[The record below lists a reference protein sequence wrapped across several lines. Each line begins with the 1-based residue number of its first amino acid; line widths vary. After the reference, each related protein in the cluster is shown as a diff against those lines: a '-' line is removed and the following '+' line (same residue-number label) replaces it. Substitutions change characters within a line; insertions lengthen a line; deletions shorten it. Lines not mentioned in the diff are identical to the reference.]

1 MASVPYPIDRLKN
14 LMARTGGV
22 FIFGPNYI
30 ESTMGLSNYTTG
42 KAVFSCAKIGD
53 LEIPDALMIDGA
65 LVFCHNLTWCKD
77 RKVTSEDLSKWTAK
91 LLEGIVLKPD
101 SVPGLRPGEI
111 EEPAMNMTGDEQ
123 TNQLL
128 LLVHWGPVPSK
139 HCVEVAQ
146 SLERAY
152 ARIA

>member
-1 MASVPYPIDRLKN
+1 LGSVQYPIDRLKN
-14 LMARTGGV
+14 LMARAGGV
-22 FIFGPNYI
+22 LIFGPNYI
-30 ESTMGLSNYTTG
+30 ESTLGLSTYTAG
-42 KAVFSCAKIGD
+42 KAVFSCAKIDD

-65 LVFCHNLTWCKD
+65 LIFCHCLTWCKG
-77 RKVTSEDLSKWTAK
+77 RKVTSDDLKKWTA
-91 LLEGIVLKPD
+91 LLLQGIMLKPE
-101 SVPGLRPGEI
+101 SVPGLKPGEL

-123 TNQLL
+123 TNHLL

-139 HCVEVAQ
+139 HCVEVAR

>member
-1 MASVPYPIDRLKN
+1 MGSVPYPIDRLKN
-14 LMARTGGV
+14 LMARQGGIL
-22 FIFGPNYI
+22 IFGPNYI
-30 ESTMGLSNYTTG
+30 ESTLGLSNYTAG
-42 KAVFSCAKIGD
+42 KAVFSCAKIDD

-65 LVFCHNLTWCKD
+65 LIFCHDLTWCKG
-77 RKVTSEDLSKWTAK
+77 RKVTSEDLKKWTAQ
-91 LLEGIVLKPD
+91 LLDGITLKPE
-101 SVPGLRPGEI
+101 SVPGLRPDEL

-123 TNQLL
+123 TNHLM

-139 HCVEVAQ
+139 HCVEVAR